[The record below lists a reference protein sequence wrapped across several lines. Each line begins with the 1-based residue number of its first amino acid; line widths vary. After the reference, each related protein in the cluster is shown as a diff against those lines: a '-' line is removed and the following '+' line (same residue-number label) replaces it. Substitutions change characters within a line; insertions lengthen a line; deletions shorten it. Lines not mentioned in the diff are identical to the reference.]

1 MSTSKRQL
9 PMSLSSGSWLLIS
22 NETGAI
28 YCKSIVNQDSYTW
41 NTLENHALNK
51 KANVIAAEAQSG
63 KDL

>member
-1 MSTSKRQL
+1 
-9 PMSLSSGSWLLIS
+9 MSLSSGSWLLIS